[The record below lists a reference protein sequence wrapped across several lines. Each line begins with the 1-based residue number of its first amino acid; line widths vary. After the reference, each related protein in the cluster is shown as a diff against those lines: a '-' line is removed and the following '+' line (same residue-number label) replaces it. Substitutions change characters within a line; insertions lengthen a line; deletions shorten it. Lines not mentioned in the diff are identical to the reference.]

1 MSVLYKPGD
10 YVCNF
15 VLFLNAID
23 MHNFRQIIKYEV
35 HLQKLNSIWKMHFIQ
50 SIIRKN

>member
-1 MSVLYKPGD
+1 MPVLYKPGH

-23 MHNFRQIIKYEV
+23 MQNFQADYSYNFLSMK
-35 HLQKLNSIWKMHFIQ
+35 SIY
-50 SIIRKN
+50 RN